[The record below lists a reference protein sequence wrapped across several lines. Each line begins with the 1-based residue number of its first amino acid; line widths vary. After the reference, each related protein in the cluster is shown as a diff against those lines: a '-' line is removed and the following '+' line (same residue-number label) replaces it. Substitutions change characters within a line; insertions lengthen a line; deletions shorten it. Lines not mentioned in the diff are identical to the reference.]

1 MSDGDVV
8 EHLQKREDGHS
19 SDEAGN
25 ERVDVGSGGV
35 SEDGSDV
42 EDENGGGDEFASVRA
57 AVLPVVVVGFAPRLD
72 HSVDD
77 FFFVIF
83 DDDFCVVLGNLISL
97 QNTKPC

>member
-1 MSDGDVV
+1 MSNGDVV

-35 SEDGSDV
+35 GEDGGDV
-42 EDENGGGDEFASVRA
+42 EDENGGGDEFASVSA
-57 AVLPVVVVGFAPRLD
+57 AVLPVVVVGFAPGFN
-72 HSVDD
+72 HSMDD

-83 DDDFCVVLGNLISL
+83 DNDFCVVLKI
-97 QNTKPC
+97 

>member
-1 MSDGDVV
+1 M

-25 ERVDVGSGGV
+25 ERSAVGSGGV
-35 SEDGSDV
+35 GEDGGDV
-42 EDENGGGDEFASVRA
+42 EDENGGGDELASVRA
-57 AVLPVVVVGFAPRLD
+57 PVLPVVVVAFASRLD

-83 DDDFCVVLGNLISL
+83 DDDFCVVLEI
-97 QNTKPC
+97 